1 MADGAALTFVDQKKT
16 AWLLGGLFTFSM
28 PLLVIGAYFAAGY
41 SAAMLLIL
49 PLYVFLGVPLI
60 DLIIG
65 KDRVN
70 PPPEAVPGLAEDPYY
85 MGVARALVVFGFF
98 SGLACIIFLAT
109 TPLPWWVY
117 GTFLPAS
124 GIVSG
129 VMINLAH
136 ELGHKT
142 DPIDRFFAKLSL
154 GAVGYGHFTAD
165 HNLGHHKNV
174 ATPEDHASAQLGES
188 VYAFARREL
197 PGALRSGWAIEAALL
212 KRKGQK
218 VWSRHNEILQ
228 ADAITLGVALAL
240 TAVFGWK
247 VLPVLILHHFFSW
260 YALTMVN
267 YVEHYGL
274 LRARTPNGRYE
285 ATRARHSWNTN
296 HLFSNIMQIQLQ
308 RHSDHHAHPMRPYQ
322 ALRHLGEAP
331 QLPTGYPGA
340 IALASIPPLWFRIID
355 PKVLKW
361 AGGDLQQANL
371 FAPAKKRLSA
381 RWG

>member
-1 MADGAALTFVDQKKT
+1 
-16 AWLLGGLFTFSM
+16 M
-28 PLLVIGAYFAAGY
+28 PLLVIGAYFAAGH
-41 SAAMLLIL
+41 APATLAIL

-60 DLIIG
+60 DLIVG

-70 PPPEAVPGLAEDPYY
+70 PPKEAVPALAADPYY
-85 MGVARALVVFGFF
+85 MGVARGLVVFGFF

-142 DPIDRFFAKLSL
+142 DPVDRLFAKIAL

-174 ATPEDHASAQLGES
+174 APPEHHASAQLGES

-197 PGALRSGWAIEAALL
+197 PGALRSGWAIEAARL

-228 ADAITLGVALAL
+228 ADAITLSVAVVLL
-240 TAVFGWK
+240 VIFGWK
-247 VLPVLILHHFFSW
+247 ILPVLAAHHFFSW

-274 LRARTPNGRYE
+274 LRKRAPNGRYE
-285 ATRARHSWNTN
+285 ATEARHSWNTN

-322 ALRHLGEAP
+322 ALRHLDEAP

-355 PKVLKW
+355 PKVLNW

-371 FAPAKKRLSA
+371 FAPAKRRLVA